1 MHSEP
6 RWHLRRE
13 GKQRVV
19 FVILS
24 HYFSPSPAT
33 FLKSLL
39 LEDASYFLANTHL
52 VPQGCVQEAACVRL
66 PPVVCQRGSARKG
79 RKQGKEERKTCMFD
93 QRGAES
99 RRDGSGDQGFATK
112 LREERLKETFEE
124 RCFCFQSVFKGTRAD
139 SALRHS

>member
-1 MHSEP
+1 MKAENKWSFIKENFASLCPEYALPSHAGTRGEK
-6 RWHLRRE
+6 

-39 LEDASYFLANTHL
+39 LEDASYFLANTHS
-52 VPQGCVQEAACVRL
+52 VPQGCVQEAVCVRL

-79 RKQGKEERKTCMFD
+79 GSREKRRGKPVCLISEALSHARMEAGIRVLQPNSGRKD
-93 QRGAES
+93 
-99 RRDGSGDQGFATK
+99 
-112 LREERLKETFEE
+112 
-124 RCFCFQSVFKGTRAD
+124 
-139 SALRHS
+139 